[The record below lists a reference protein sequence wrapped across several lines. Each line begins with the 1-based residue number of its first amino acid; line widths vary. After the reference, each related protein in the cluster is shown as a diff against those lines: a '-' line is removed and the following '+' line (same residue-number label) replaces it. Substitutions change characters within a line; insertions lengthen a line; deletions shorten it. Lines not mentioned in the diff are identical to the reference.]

1 MYCSGYAYVGTSRGI
16 LPTMDMPLPELL
28 MVDMLL
34 PVMDMDMP
42 LPGLLMVDM
51 LLPAMVMDM
60 PLPGPP
66 MVIML
71 LPVMD
76 MDMPL
81 PGLLMADM
89 FLPAMNMTCSWWIRP
104 LPEPSITDMFSW
116 IQPFSTIRRLLQ
128 RTGILFYGERP
139 DLHFKNWTPSKCVY

>member
-16 LPTMDMPLPELL
+16 LPTMDMPLPE
-28 MVDMLL
+28 
-34 PVMDMDMP
+34 
-42 LPGLLMVDM
+42 LLMVDM

-81 PGLLMADM
+81 PGLLMVDM
-89 FLPAMNMTCSWWIRP
+89 LLPAMNMTCPRWIRP
-104 LPEPSITDMFSW
+104 LPEPSMTDPLSW
-116 IQPFSTIRRLLQ
+116 I
-128 RTGILFYGERP
+128 
-139 DLHFKNWTPSKCVY
+139 

>member
-34 PVMDMDMP
+34 PAMAMDMP
-42 LPGLLMVDM
+42 LPGL
-51 LLPAMVMDM
+51 
-60 PLPGPP
+60 P

-104 LPEPSITDMFSW
+104 LPEPSMTDTFSW

-139 DLHFKNWTPSKCVY
+139 DLHFKNWTPSKCVYLYERLFQPNNSVKLR

>member
-34 PVMDMDMP
+34 PVMDMDMDMP

-60 PLPGPP
+60 PLPEPP

-81 PGLLMADM
+81 PGLLMVDM
-89 FLPAMNMTCSWWIRP
+89 FLPAMNMSCPRWIRP
-104 LPEPSITDMFSW
+104 LPEPSMRDTLSW
-116 IQPFSTIRRLLQ
+116 I
-128 RTGILFYGERP
+128 
-139 DLHFKNWTPSKCVY
+139 

>member
-1 MYCSGYAYVGTSRGI
+1 MLVTNEES
-16 LPTMDMPLPELL
+16 LPDMTA
-28 MVDMLL
+28 MDMLL
-34 PVMDMDMP
+34 PAMDMDMP
-42 LPGLLMVDM
+42 RPGLLMVDM

-81 PGLLMADM
+81 PGLLMVDM
-89 FLPAMNMTCSWWIRP
+89 LLPAMNMTCPRWIRP
-104 LPEPSITDMFSW
+104 LPEPSMTDTLSW
-116 IQPFSTIRRLLQ
+116 IQSFSTVDMLLS
-128 RTGILFYGERP
+128 RTGFLILWG
-139 DLHFKNWTPSKCVY
+139 KT